1 MIPLREFADRK
12 GVCRGTLSR
21 WRKKGLL
28 KTVVIEGRHYVTAE
42 VIAEFNE
49 RAAKGEFSGVILR
62 PSRSGKAK

>member
-1 MIPLREFADRK
+1 M
-12 GVCRGTLSR
+12 
-21 WRKKGLL
+21 L